1 MRPMCMNTWKATV
14 SHIAKRGILNQQQLA
29 WQKLSDLDKQ
39 NFIFLKGPQSFLRKG
54 LWLWTEIW
62 LQNLVSP
69 CKWQFLGT
77 THRDLLAL
85 HFMVAFLEY
94 LCSKPPPPFLYIF
107 LWLSLSSDGLEKR
120 LDCCSLPS
128 FCLTVW
134 LRVTP
139 FTGFYIQIKGYLEFI
154 LKVHVEHRADMRK

>member
-94 LCSKPPPPFLYIF
+94 LCSKPPPHSFTYSF
-107 LWLSLSSDGLEKR
+107 GFLSLLMASRKGWIAVVYLAFV
-120 LDCCSLPS
+120 SLFGS
-128 FCLTVW
+128 EWHLSQVSTF
-134 LRVTP
+134 
-139 FTGFYIQIKGYLEFI
+139 KS
-154 LKVHVEHRADMRK
+154 KVI